1 MIKFDNI
8 FHYFFVTFF
17 PLHIIWFI
25 WNPIWFNYFCIL
37 VGISIISWTIAY
49 YLFEIFNQKLIDP
62 TGKIVLI
69 TGCDTGF
76 GNRLAY
82 RLDQIGFYVY
92 AGVLFPDGD
101 GTKQLQQKCSNR
113 LKTIRMDVTKP
124 DEVKMVIEQI
134 KQSNKPLW
142 ALVNNAG
149 IGISVPFDWG
159 NDVDV
164 YQKVFDVN
172 VFGLVRVTKYCMP
185 LLRKSNGRIINVA
198 SLAARITAPLVSHYS
213 MAKHSVRVFS
223 DAIRREMGWSKI
235 KVITMEPSF
244 YRTEIINHES
254 IDRMRQKIFNETSED
269 IQQNYGEKYM
279 RFLNKSNSM
288 TKWIIKNDYETV
300 IDTMIMAIVNENP
313 KLYYRCCSYYEV
325 IIFWATSHLPEI
337 IIDYYIKYIGKMN
350 RLLWIKK

>member
-1 MIKFDNI
+1 
-8 FHYFFVTFF
+8 
-17 PLHIIWFI
+17 
-25 WNPIWFNYFCIL
+25 
-37 VGISIISWTIAY
+37 
-49 YLFEIFNQKLIDP
+49 
-62 TGKIVLI
+62 
-69 TGCDTGF
+69 
-76 GNRLAY
+76 
-82 RLDQIGFYVY
+82 
-92 AGVLFPDGD
+92 
-101 GTKQLQQKCSNR
+101 
-113 LKTIRMDVTKP
+113 
-124 DEVKMVIEQI
+124 
-134 KQSNKPLW
+134 
-142 ALVNNAG
+142 
-149 IGISVPFDWG
+149 
-159 NDVDV
+159 
-164 YQKVFDVN
+164 
-172 VFGLVRVTKYCMP
+172 
-185 LLRKSNGRIINVA
+185 
-198 SLAARITAPLVSHYS
+198 